1 MKKNRIVSVIIAIA
15 VVMSMTFASGLGVFA
30 GTVTNGTT
38 AAGTIA
44 AQDMN
49 STDEGSY
56 ISYTARAIK
65 NSSAI
70 VPVTVKSAGAII
82 VPLQGIAVGKSL
94 TVSMHTDAAATDA
107 NKIGYTRYLSSSNV
121 NDTLIADVT
130 KAGTYYLKFDTWAN
144 VEQSADFQVK
154 FAPAEGSLT
163 SGKVFYGSS
172 ADNSFSYYKI
182 TVPGNGYL
190 KITVPEKDESESY
203 HSYYVRVANSSRK
216 NMLAGDKMLTSSNN
230 YTSYAGV
237 KKGTYYI
244 AVKTYN
250 DNYYGLQATFSSV
263 KENSGTSKSKAKSIS
278 KGSTKKGV
286 ITVSQKAG
294 TGDWYKLVVK
304 KTQKVTFKVNARLGG
319 YSGGVKF
326 AVYKRGSSYAFGSI
340 SAHETASG
348 ELKPYTFGKGGKLAA
363 GTYYIKVEKYNDGN
377 GYYSIK
383 WK

>member
-1 MKKNRIVSVIIAIA
+1 MKKNRIVSVIIAVA

-49 STDEGSY
+49 STDDSGY
-56 ISYTARAIK
+56 ASYTARAIK
-65 NSSAI
+65 NSSAV
-70 VPVTVKSAGAII
+70 VPVTVKSAGTII
-82 VPLQGIAVGKSL
+82 VPLQGIAVGKGL
-94 TVSMHTDAAATDA
+94 TVTVHTDAAATDA
-107 NKIGYTRYLSSSNV
+107 NRIGYSRYLSSSKLA
-121 NDTLIADVT
+121 DTLTADVT

-154 FAPAEGSLT
+154 FAPAEGILK

-190 KITVPEKDESESY
+190 KVTVPEMDETSSY
-203 HSYYVRVANSSRK
+203 HYYYIKVTNSSKK
-216 NMLAGDKMLTSSNN
+216 NLLAGDKSLYASNN
-230 YTSYAGV
+230 YTSYFGV

-244 AVKTYN
+244 AVKNT
-250 DNYYGLQATFSSV
+250 DKYYGMKATFSSV
-263 KENSGTSKSKAKSIS
+263 KENSGASKSKAKPIS

-286 ITVSQKAG
+286 ITANQKAG
-294 TGDWYKLVVK
+294 TGDWYKFVVK
-304 KTQKVTFKVNARLGG
+304 KTQKVTLKVNTKLGG
-319 YSGGVKF
+319 YSGGIKF
-326 AVYKRGSSYAFGSI
+326 AVYKKGDSYPFGSRN
-340 SAHETASG
+340 AYDTASG
-348 ELKPYTFGKGGKLAA
+348 ELKPYTFGKGEKLAA
-363 GTYYIKVEKYNDGN
+363 GTYYIKVEKYSDGN